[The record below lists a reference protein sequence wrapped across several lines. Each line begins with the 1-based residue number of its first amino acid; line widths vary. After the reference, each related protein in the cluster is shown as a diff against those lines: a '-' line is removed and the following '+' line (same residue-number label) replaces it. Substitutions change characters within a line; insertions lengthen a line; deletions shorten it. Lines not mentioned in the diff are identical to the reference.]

1 MALGSDNQAIH
12 SLKGRV
18 KLKKTWYFLIERVI
32 LSVATMLVSHW
43 YSYYYSIC
51 GSCSIGTA

>member
-32 LSVATMLVSHW
+32 LSVATMLA
-43 YSYYYSIC
+43 
-51 GSCSIGTA
+51 IGIPITIQYVAVAR